1 MKYYKKAAALA
12 ASLLICM
19 AAAAPALRSF
29 AENESTAEESAVSEV
44 SDSDEEIEAEAFMN
58 VHPEKIIIPAGIE
71 YISAENPFAPC
82 MSIKE
87 IAVDK
92 DNENYCAVDGILYS
106 KDMKKLLFY
115 PNKKEGNSFRV
126 PDGVE
131 EIGIA
136 AISETELTEITLPDS
151 LSVINRHAF
160 SFNASLKSIDMS
172 NTSVEYVDA
181 MTFVNCAALS
191 EVIFSDS
198 TTSIGLGAFLECE
211 SLEGVT
217 LPPYLAEVMQSA
229 FMGTALKEIQIPSSV
244 ISIGYNAFG
253 YDADEKAIE
262 DFLII
267 GDSGSAAQKY
277 ATDKDDEYDYQNNFE
292 FMTMEAFEAEKEYQ
306 AMNPIVSGDYEYSI
320 QGDEAMLLACVSMDD
335 TIEVPEEIDG
345 YKITSIYRNAF
356 VSVEASKI
364 ILPDTVEIIGESA
377 FSDKLQSL
385 TISANC
391 KEITGNEPFIYCAE
405 LKEINVSEGGNGEF
419 SSENGVLYNK
429 DKTVL
434 IAYPHQKSD
443 KTFNPPATVTEL
455 KKSSFCYNTYLE
467 EVDLSNVVKIGSY
480 SFEACSALKS
490 VKLSEDLNFVGN
502 GAFVGCTS
510 MKSIRIF
517 DNVETIG
524 EYAFGYDY
532 DEELAAEIQKN
543 SQEEMT
549 EDLPA
554 PFSVMDG
561 FKIYAEEGTLAFEY
575 AKDCGIEIVSNTVS
589 IGKKNIDK
597 NFLYVIVG
605 TLIVLVLGAA
615 GIFTGKKISAKRR
628 EKKKSATKNKT
639 AGKNDST
646 KEESEK

>member
-1 MKYYKKAAALA
+1 M
-12 ASLLICM
+12 
-19 AAAAPALRSF
+19 RS
-29 AENESTAEESAVSEV
+29 
-44 SDSDEEIEAEAFMN
+44 
-58 VHPEKIIIPAGIE
+58 
-71 YISAENPFAPC
+71 
-82 MSIKE
+82 
-87 IAVDK
+87 
-92 DNENYCAVDGILYS
+92 
-106 KDMKKLLFY
+106 
-115 PNKKEGNSFRV
+115 
-126 PDGVE
+126 
-131 EIGIA
+131 
-136 AISETELTEITLPDS
+136 
-151 LSVINRHAF
+151 
-160 SFNASLKSIDMS
+160 
-172 NTSVEYVDA
+172 
-181 MTFVNCAALS
+181 
-191 EVIFSDS
+191 
-198 TTSIGLGAFLECE
+198 LGAFLDCE

-217 LPPYLAEVMQSA
+217 LPPYLVEVMQSA

-292 FMTMEAFEAEKEYQ
+292 FMTTEAFEAEKEYQ

-391 KEITGNEPFIYCAE
+391 KEITGDEPFIYCAE

-429 DKTVL
+429 YKTVL